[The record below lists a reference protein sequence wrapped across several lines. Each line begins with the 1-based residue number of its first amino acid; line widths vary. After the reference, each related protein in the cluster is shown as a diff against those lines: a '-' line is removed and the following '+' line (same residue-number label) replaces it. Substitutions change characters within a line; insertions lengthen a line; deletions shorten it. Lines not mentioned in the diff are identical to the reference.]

1 MWVGMGGGWDEE
13 GVGEGRRW
21 VEIYKCI
28 VCLFYLL
35 N

>member
-28 VCLFYLL
+28 VH
-35 N
+35 